1 MGINKAK
8 SGRLKPDYTRSEA
21 KATQNPKY
29 CPGNSPAFS
38 VPWPRPRLG
47 NAVVVALQRH
57 NKHHIPRTADQPD
70 SPRCQLCAQQQA
82 SSRPRQDND
91 GHKRTDISH
100 PHLLLLL
107 RHPSPAR
114 LPSRAPALL
123 CPCAA
128 RRQRGR
134 KGGCEVDAQP
144 CTLKPLP
151 YNVHL

>member
-1 MGINKAK
+1 MGSNKAK

-38 VPWPRPRLG
+38 APWPRPRLG

-70 SPRCQLCAQQQA
+70 SPRCQLRAQQQA
-82 SSRPRQDND
+82 RDQD
-91 GHKRTDISH
+91 KTTTATRTDISH

-114 LPSRAPALL
+114 LPSLAPALL

-134 KGGCEVDAQP
+134 KGVCEVYALP
-144 CTLKPLP
+144 TAPYTL
-151 YNVHL
+151 